1 MSLLS
6 LASSLLSN
14 NGLVKKLK
22 QSATGFVAD
31 KLKNIGDTDI
41 NKLKGMGEQT
51 IKNLLKA
58 NIKEQQKL
66 DKAQQKLD
74 KQQQKLVQEQQKLDK
89 KQQKLAKKQQT
100 LEEIVVRLANGQEL
114 TQKQKTLLSSIMKL
128 NQELSQK

>member
-22 QSATGFVAD
+22 QSATGFVTD
-31 KLKNIGDTDI
+31 KLKNIGDQDI

>member
-22 QSATGFVAD
+22 QSATGFVTD
-31 KLKNIGDTDI
+31 KLKNIDEQTI
-41 NKLKGMGEQT
+41 NKFKGMGEQS

-66 DKAQQKLD
+66 DKEQQKLD
-74 KQQQKLVQEQQKLDK
+74 KEQQKLDK

-128 NQELSQK
+128 NSQLSQK

>member
-22 QSATGFVAD
+22 QSATGFVTD
-31 KLKNIGDTDI
+31 KLKNIGDQDI
-41 NKLKGMGEQT
+41 NKLKGMGAQT

-66 DKAQQKLD
+66 DKEQQKLD
-74 KQQQKLVQEQQKLDK
+74 KEQQKLDK

-128 NQELSQK
+128 NSQLSQK

>member
-22 QSATGFVAD
+22 QSATGFVTD
-31 KLKNIGDTDI
+31 KLKNIGDQD
-41 NKLKGMGEQT
+41 

-66 DKAQQKLD
+66 DKEQQKLD
-74 KQQQKLVQEQQKLDK
+74 KEQQKIEKEQQKLDK

-128 NQELSQK
+128 NPQLSQK